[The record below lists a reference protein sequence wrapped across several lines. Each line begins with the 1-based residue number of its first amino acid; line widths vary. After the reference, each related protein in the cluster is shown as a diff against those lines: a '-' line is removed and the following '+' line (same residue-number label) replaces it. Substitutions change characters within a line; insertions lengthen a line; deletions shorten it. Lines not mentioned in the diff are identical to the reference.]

1 MDIYGS
7 NGRKTS
13 ISSNTLHLYG
23 CNRSK
28 LCLQSLWKEIG
39 ASAKLRGSYIF
50 LFFLLLAVTVSPV
63 LATDPDVNLLDFPS
77 ALGARLGIDAFAGGI
92 LASFLVG
99 FIVMIFSTLL
109 RARGIVLTVI
119 LFFYM
124 GFCVAIQWLPYW
136 LMLGAVLLIAV
147 LYADKIRRGL

>member
-1 MDIYGS
+1 M
-7 NGRKTS
+7 
-13 ISSNTLHLYG
+13 
-23 CNRSK
+23 
-28 LCLQSLWKEIG
+28 
-39 ASAKLRGSYIF
+39 RGSYIF